1 MKQKVMKACLGILW
15 GMFTLTTFLL
25 QSCDNGKEVTP
36 AQGSGGSPFNP
47 QLPISVKEISPTN
60 GAAGQKVLI
69 YGENFGNDPSL
80 IEVTIGGQKAPVVNV
95 QSTVIYCIVPTKA
108 YSGEIQVTIKQGE
121 EIYSAEVAEIK
132 FEYQRQVVVSSLCDF
147 YKDDNGKYHMIVGLA
162 QGNVNS
168 TAVMMFDRIEG
179 GTKPCGFTWG
189 NGRVIA
195 QNQGCQAAAIHP
207 TTGDLYFSNYQN
219 SLLYRVKKYVI
230 EEFATGKRTT
240 PVRPGTAD
248 DAAQTI
254 LKVQDKEWEFN
265 IMIHPTGKYAYFM
278 VINRNYILRSDFNGE
293 TFTAPY
299 VIAGVNSNKDTYV
312 YQDGVGNQARFGN
325 PYSGVFV
332 KNPEYAGNSDEYDFY
347 LTDRH
352 NHAIRILS
360 PLGQV
365 TTYAGRGSAS
375 LNSNPWGYAN
385 GRLREDA
392 RFNRPKGIAW
402 DERDNTIYVGD
413 ANNYRIR
420 KIGLEEDVPEEDINE

>member
-1 MKQKVMKACLGILW
+1 M
-15 GMFTLTTFLL
+15 
-25 QSCDNGKEVTP
+25 
-36 AQGSGGSPFNP
+36 
-47 QLPISVKEISPTN
+47 
-60 GAAGQKVLI
+60 
-69 YGENFGNDPSL
+69 
-80 IEVTIGGQKAPVVNV
+80 
-95 QSTVIYCIVPTKA
+95 
-108 YSGEIQVTIKQGE
+108 
-121 EIYSAEVAEIK
+121 
-132 FEYQRQVVVSSLCDF
+132 
-147 YKDDNGKYHMIVGLA
+147 
-162 QGNVNS
+162 
-168 TAVMMFDRIEG
+168 
-179 GTKPCGFTWG
+179 
-189 NGRVIA
+189 IA

-299 VIAGVNSNKDTYV
+299 VIAGVNSNKDTYI

-420 KIGLEEDVPEEDINE
+420 KIGLEEDINE